1 MTKTIDILGKRLKLA
16 HLPHGFI
23 TSMDSV
29 LLAAA
34 CPAQSN
40 EKVLDMGCGVGGA
53 GFCLLARKPE
63 IHLTGI
69 DIQAQQIKLAELN
82 ADINGYINNTN
93 FETIHIKDLNYEKA
107 FDHIITNPPYLKKD
121 EHLRSTHVEKAKAMG
136 FDSDG
141 GTLGE
146 WIGKAHF
153 CLKSKGTLTLIH
165 RADCLDEIIRIIGK
179 RFGAIEVIPL
189 WPKAGVNAKRV
200 IIRAIK
206 DRRSPATLHSGL
218 ILHDKNGQ
226 YTIEANKILKHAHSL
241 FLTDIIPNKI

>member
-16 HLPHGFI
+16 HLPNGFI

-40 EKVLDMGCGVGGA
+40 DKVLDMGCGVGGA
-53 GFCLLARKPE
+53 GFCLMARQPN
-63 IHLTGI
+63 IHLTGV
-69 DIQAQQIKLAELN
+69 DIQEEQIKLAELN
-82 ADINGYINNTN
+82 ADANGYKDTTN
-93 FETIHIKDLNYEKA
+93 FETINVKDLSHEKTYH
-107 FDHIITNPPYLKKD
+107 HIITNPPYLKKD
-121 EHLRSTHVEKAKAMG
+121 EHLRSAHDEKAKAMG
-136 FDSDG
+136 FDDDG

-165 RADCLDEIIRIIGK
+165 RADCMDDIIRIIGK

-189 WPKAGVNAKRV
+189 WPKTGVNAKRV

-206 DRRSPATLHSGL
+206 DRRSPATLHYGL
-218 ILHDKNGQ
+218 TLHDQDGQ
-226 YTIEANKILKHAHSL
+226 YTMAADKILKHAEGL
-241 FLTDIIPNKI
+241 LL

>member
-1 MTKTIDILGKRLKLA
+1 MTKTIDILGKRLKLS
-16 HLPHGFI
+16 HLSNGFI

-34 CPAQSN
+34 CPAQPN

-53 GFCLLARKPE
+53 GFCLLARMPQ
-63 IHLTGI
+63 IHLTGV
-69 DIQAQQIKLAELN
+69 DIQPEQIKLAELN
-82 ADINGYINNTN
+82 ADVNGYKENTN
-93 FETIHIKDLNYEKA
+93 FETINVEDLNHEKA
-107 FDHIITNPPYLKKD
+107 YHHIIANPPYLKKD
-121 EHLRSTHVEKAKAMG
+121 EHLRSAHVEKAKAMG

-189 WPKAGVNAKRV
+189 WPKTGISAKRV

-206 DRRSPATLHSGL
+206 DRRSPAILHYGLTLHDAG
-218 ILHDKNGQ
+218 GQ
-226 YTIEANKILKHAHSL
+226 YTMEADKILKHAEGL
-241 FLTDIIPNKI
+241 LL